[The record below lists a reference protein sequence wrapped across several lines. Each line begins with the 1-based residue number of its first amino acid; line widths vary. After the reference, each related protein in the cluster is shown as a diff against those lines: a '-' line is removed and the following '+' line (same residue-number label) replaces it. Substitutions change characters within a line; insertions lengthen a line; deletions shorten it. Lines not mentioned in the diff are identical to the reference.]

1 MNFKGFSFPGEE
13 PQSTTAKILLGLT
26 IFLLYIFLTSWLFVP
41 AIKTFQLLSQLN
53 PQHNSKID
61 FTPIKQM
68 YANPLLSLKEFTNP
82 ATLKAYLIFLLIS
95 IPAIAVLVILARA
108 TDYRTQGV
116 KYLREDGTHG
126 TANWM
131 TVQEAKKILGIGTN
145 KGLILGRIGSRVV
158 TLPPDSF
165 LNRNVAIF
173 GSPGSMK
180 SRAYIRTNILQLAKE
195 GQSMVI
201 TDPKGEIFRDMAE
214 FLKNRGYT
222 VKVFNLVNMKHSD
235 RWNPIETIQDD
246 IDAQLFVE
254 VIISNTK
261 VATTKS
267 GDPFWD
273 RAEQN
278 LLKAL
283 ALYVAME
290 YPEHERNLASVY
302 SLLASAEP
310 RAVDSVFKT
319 LPNSHP
325 AKMPYNI
332 YAQANETVRTGIII
346 GLGTRLQVFQNK
358 LVQKITETSDIDLEL
373 PGKEKCAY
381 FCISSDTDSTFDFL
395 AGLFFSFLFIKLTRY
410 ADMNGGTLN
419 PNVYFLLDEFPNIGA
434 IPDFTKKISTM
445 RSRGIHSSV
454 VFQNISQLKNR
465 YPNDAWQEIIGN
477 CDTRLFL
484 GCTDVATAQFVS
496 DLLGQA
502 TVEARTHRKHAGL
515 EGLFD
520 FGDISLS
527 TQKRPLLTPDEIL
540 RLDHRNAIVILRGQ
554 KPLLVEKMDYTKH
567 PLSREIKPVP
577 ITEYIPEW
585 AKEETREPEPK
596 PVDELKNELK
606 KEHKNES
613 ANKPINESAEA
624 VESNSKPA
632 GSTKDREEPSES
644 IPAEEKVFFI
654 SNAFSTAENGQIKI
668 SETDK
673 IDGPSDTPEEPAVRT
688 DKKEKSKRKKNKK
701 QFW

>member
-1 MNFKGFSFPGEE
+1 MGFKSSPFTDT
-13 PQSTTAKILLGLT
+13 QNTTVKILLGLIT
-26 IFLLYIFLTSWLFVP
+26 FLLYAFLTAWLFVP
-41 AIKTFQLLSQLN
+41 LIKTFKLLSKLD
-53 PQHNSKID
+53 PQAGTKID
-61 FTPIKQM
+61 FTPVKQM
-68 YANPLLSLKEFTNP
+68 YANPLLSLKELADP
-82 ATLKAYLIFLLIS
+82 GMMKAYLIFLLVS
-95 IPAIAVLVILARA
+95 IPAIIVLVILARA

-145 KGLILGRIGSRVV
+145 KGLILGRTGSRVV

-201 TDPKGEIFRDMAE
+201 TDPKGEIFRDMAQ
-214 FLKNRGYT
+214 FLRNRGYT

-261 VATTKS
+261 AASTKS

-332 YAQANETVRTGIII
+332 YSQAGETVKTGIII
-346 GLGTRLQVFQNK
+346 GLGTRLQVFQNR

-373 PGKEKCAY
+373 PGREKCAY

-410 ADMNGGTLN
+410 ADINGGMLN

-520 FGDISLS
+520 FGDISIS

-540 RLDHRNAIVILRGQ
+540 RLDHKNAIVILRGE
-554 KPLLVEKMDYTKH
+554 KPFLVEKMDYTEH
-567 PLSREIKPVP
+567 PLSKEIKPVP
-577 ITEYIPEW
+577 VTEYIPEW
-585 AKEETREPEPK
+585 AEKPDTTEETTDRPEVKSGPAKTVKDSSIKEEA
-596 PVDELKNELK
+596 PVK
-606 KEHKNES
+606 
-613 ANKPINESAEA
+613 
-624 VESNSKPA
+624 
-632 GSTKDREEPSES
+632 GTEEE
-644 IPAEEKVFFI
+644 VFFI
-654 SNAFSTAENGQIKI
+654 SDAFSTAEDGQIKI
-668 SETDK
+668 SEADSTEN
-673 IDGPSDTPEEPAVRT
+673 PSDIQENSAETDRKEET
-688 DKKEKSKRKKNKK
+688 KKRKNKK

>member
-1 MNFKGFSFPGEE
+1 MGFKVFSFPNEGSQGT
-13 PQSTTAKILLGLT
+13 PAKILLGLIT
-26 IFLLYIFLTSWLFVP
+26 FLLYLFLTAWLFIP
-41 AIKTFQLLSQLN
+41 LIKTFQLLSQLN
-53 PQHNSKID
+53 PQHDTKID

-68 YANPLLSLKEFTNP
+68 YTNPLLSLKELTNP
-82 ATLKAYLIFLLIS
+82 AVLKAYLIFLLIS
-95 IPAIAVLVILARA
+95 IPAIIVLVILARA

-116 KYLREDGTHG
+116 KYLKDDGTHG

-131 TVQEAKKILGIGTN
+131 TVQEAKKVLGIGTN
-145 KGLILGRIGSRVV
+145 KGLILGRIGSKVV
-158 TLPPDSF
+158 TLPPDTF

-261 VATTKS
+261 AASTKA

-310 RAVDSVFKT
+310 KAVDSVFKT

-332 YAQANETVRTGIII
+332 YAQANEQVRTGVII

-373 PGKEKCAY
+373 PGKQKCAY

-410 ADMNGGTLN
+410 ADMNGGSLN

-502 TVEARTHRKHAGL
+502 TVEAKTHRKHAGF
-515 EGLFD
+515 EGIFD
-520 FGDISLS
+520 FGDISIS
-527 TQKRPLLTPDEIL
+527 AQKRPLLTPDEIL
-540 RLDHRNAIVILRGQ
+540 RLEHRNAIVILRGQ
-554 KPLLVEKMDYTKH
+554 KPLLVEKMDYTRH
-567 PLSREIKPVP
+567 PLAKEIKPTP
-577 ITEYIPEW
+577 ITDYIPEW
-585 AKEETREPEPK
+585 AKQEDKKAETRPAEKLTKEP
-596 PVDELKNELK
+596 
-606 KEHKNES
+606 
-613 ANKPINESAEA
+613 IEA
-624 VESNSKPA
+624 VKDNSI
-632 GSTKDREEPSES
+632 EEIKET
-644 IPAEEKVFFI
+644 EEEVFFI
-654 SNAFSTAENGQIKI
+654 SNTFSRTENGQLKI
-668 SETDK
+668 AELNEEEN
-673 IDGPSDTPEEPAVRT
+673 SDTNTENNT
-688 DKKEKSKRKKNKK
+688 NNKEDSKNRKNKK
-701 QFW
+701 RFW

>member
-1 MNFKGFSFPGEE
+1 
-13 PQSTTAKILLGLT
+13 
-26 IFLLYIFLTSWLFVP
+26 
-41 AIKTFQLLSQLN
+41 
-53 PQHNSKID
+53 
-61 FTPIKQM
+61 
-68 YANPLLSLKEFTNP
+68 
-82 ATLKAYLIFLLIS
+82 
-95 IPAIAVLVILARA
+95 
-108 TDYRTQGV
+108 
-116 KYLREDGTHG
+116 
-126 TANWM
+126 
-131 TVQEAKKILGIGTN
+131 
-145 KGLILGRIGSRVV
+145 
-158 TLPPDSF
+158 
-165 LNRNVAIF
+165 
-173 GSPGSMK
+173 
-180 SRAYIRTNILQLAKE
+180 
-195 GQSMVI
+195 MVI

-222 VKVFNLVNMKHSD
+222 VKIFNLVSMKHSD

-254 VIISNTK
+254 VIITNTK
-261 VATTKS
+261 VTAAKS

-310 RAVDSVFKT
+310 KAVETIFKG

-332 YAQANETVRTGIII
+332 YAQANENVRTGVII

-445 RSRGIHSSV
+445 RSRGIHSTV

-465 YPNDAWQEIIGN
+465 Y
-477 CDTRLFL
+477 
-484 GCTDVATAQFVS
+484 
-496 DLLGQA
+496 
-502 TVEARTHRKHAGL
+502 RTMPGR
-515 EGLFD
+515 
-520 FGDISLS
+520 
-527 TQKRPLLTPDEIL
+527 R
-540 RLDHRNAIVILRGQ
+540 
-554 KPLLVEKMDYTKH
+554 
-567 PLSREIKPVP
+567 
-577 ITEYIPEW
+577 
-585 AKEETREPEPK
+585 
-596 PVDELKNELK
+596 
-606 KEHKNES
+606 
-613 ANKPINESAEA
+613 
-624 VESNSKPA
+624 
-632 GSTKDREEPSES
+632 
-644 IPAEEKVFFI
+644 
-654 SNAFSTAENGQIKI
+654 
-668 SETDK
+668 
-673 IDGPSDTPEEPAVRT
+673 
-688 DKKEKSKRKKNKK
+688 
-701 QFW
+701 

>member
-1 MNFKGFSFPGEE
+1 MDFKGFSFSNEG
-13 PQSTTAKILLGLT
+13 PQSTTAKILLGLIT
-26 IFLLYIFLTSWLFVP
+26 FLLYLFLTAWLFVP

-53 PQHNSKID
+53 PQTNTKID

-68 YANPLLSLKEFTNP
+68 YANPLLSLKELTNP
-82 ATLKAYLIFLLIS
+82 TVLKAYLIFLLIS

-108 TDYRTQGV
+108 TDYRAHGV
-116 KYLREDGTHG
+116 KYLKDDGTHG

-145 KGLILGRIGSRVV
+145 KGLILGRIGNKVV

-261 VATTKS
+261 VASTKS

-290 YPEHERNLASVY
+290 YPEHERNIASVY

-310 RAVDSVFKT
+310 KAVDSVFKT
-319 LPNSHP
+319 LPNGHP

-332 YAQANETVRTGIII
+332 YAQANEQVRTGVII

-358 LVQKITETSDIDLEL
+358 LVQKITETSDIDLEF

-502 TVEARTHRKHAGL
+502 TVEARSHRKHAGF

-520 FGDISLS
+520 FGDISIS

-540 RLDHRNAIVILRGQ
+540 RLEHRNAIVILRGQ
-554 KPLLVEKMDYTKH
+554 KPLMVEKMDYTKH
-567 PLSREIKPVP
+567 PLSKEIKPVP

-585 AKEETREPEPK
+585 AEQEDKKAETRPAEKLTKEPIEAVKDNSTEEIKETKEE
-596 PVDELKNELK
+596 
-606 KEHKNES
+606 
-613 ANKPINESAEA
+613 
-624 VESNSKPA
+624 
-632 GSTKDREEPSES
+632 
-644 IPAEEKVFFI
+644 VFFI
-654 SNAFSTAENGQIKI
+654 SNTFNRTENGQLKI
-668 SETDK
+668 AELNEEEN
-673 IDGPSDTPEEPAVRT
+673 SDTNTENNT
-688 DKKEKSKRKKNKK
+688 NNKEDSKNRKNKK
-701 QFW
+701 RFW

>member
-13 PQSTTAKILLGLT
+13 PQSTTAKIILGLT
-26 IFLLYIFLTSWLFVP
+26 TFLLYLFLTAWLFVP

-53 PQHNSKID
+53 PQTNTKID

-68 YANPLLSLKEFTNP
+68 YANPLLSLKELTNP

-95 IPAIAVLVILARA
+95 IPAIIVLVILART
-108 TDYRTQGV
+108 TDYKTQGV
-116 KYLREDGTHG
+116 KYLKDDGTHG

-145 KGLILGRIGSRVV
+145 KGLILGRIGSKVV

-290 YPEHERNLASVY
+290 YPEHERNIASVY

-310 RAVDSVFKT
+310 KAVDSVFKT

-332 YAQANETVRTGIII
+332 YAQANEQVRTGVII
-346 GLGTRLQVFQNK
+346 GLGTRLQVFQNR

-502 TVEARTHRKHAGL
+502 TVEARSHRKHAGF

-520 FGDISLS
+520 FGDISIS

-554 KPLLVEKMDYTKH
+554 KPLMVEKMDYTKH
-567 PLSREIKPVP
+567 PLAREIKPTP
-577 ITEYIPEW
+577 ITEYIPGW
-585 AKEETREPEPK
+585 AEQENKEAETRPAEKLTKEP
-596 PVDELKNELK
+596 
-606 KEHKNES
+606 
-613 ANKPINESAEA
+613 IEA
-624 VESNSKPA
+624 VKDNSI
-632 GSTKDREEPSES
+632 EEIKET
-644 IPAEEKVFFI
+644 EEEVFFI
-654 SNAFSTAENGQIKI
+654 SNTFSRTENGQLKI
-668 SETDK
+668 AELNEEEN
-673 IDGPSDTPEEPAVRT
+673 SDTNTENNT
-688 DKKEKSKRKKNKK
+688 NNKEDSKNRKNKK
-701 QFW
+701 RFW

>member
-1 MNFKGFSFPGEE
+1 M
-13 PQSTTAKILLGLT
+13 LLGLIT
-26 IFLLYIFLTSWLFVP
+26 FLLYLFLTAWLFVP
-41 AIKTFQLLSQLN
+41 LIKTFQLLSQLN
-53 PQHNSKID
+53 PQTNSKIN

-68 YANPLLSLKEFTNP
+68 YANPLLSLKELTNP
-82 ATLKAYLIFLLIS
+82 AVLKAYLIFLLIS
-95 IPAIAVLVILARA
+95 IPAIIVLIILARA

-116 KYLREDGTHG
+116 KYLKDDGTHG

-131 TVQEAKKILGIGTN
+131 TVEEAKKVLGIGTN
-145 KGLILGRIGSRVV
+145 KGLILGKIGSKVV
-158 TLPPDSF
+158 TLPTDTF

-201 TDPKGEIFRDMAE
+201 TDPKGEIFRDMAK

-222 VKVFNLVNMKHSD
+222 VKMFNLVNMKYSD

-261 VATTKS
+261 VASTKA

-310 RAVDSVFKT
+310 KAVDSVFKT

-332 YAQANETVRTGIII
+332 YAQANEQVRTGVII

-373 PGKEKCAY
+373 PGKQKCAY

-395 AGLFFSFLFIKLTRY
+395 AGLFFSFLFIKLTKY

-502 TVEARTHRKHAGL
+502 TVEAKTHRKHAGF
-515 EGLFD
+515 EGIFD
-520 FGDISLS
+520 FGDISIS
-527 TQKRPLLTPDEIL
+527 AQKRPLLTPDEIL
-540 RLDHRNAIVILRGQ
+540 RLEHRNAIVILRGQ
-554 KPLLVEKMDYTKH
+554 KPLLVEKMDYTRH
-567 PLSREIKPVP
+567 PLAKEIKPTP
-577 ITEYIPEW
+577 ITDYIPEW
-585 AKEETREPEPK
+585 AKEEDKKAETRPAEKLTKEP
-596 PVDELKNELK
+596 
-606 KEHKNES
+606 
-613 ANKPINESAEA
+613 IEA
-624 VESNSKPA
+624 VKDNSI
-632 GSTKDREEPSES
+632 EEIKET
-644 IPAEEKVFFI
+644 EEEVFFI
-654 SNAFSTAENGQIKI
+654 SNTFSRTENGQLKI
-668 SETDK
+668 AELNEEEN
-673 IDGPSDTPEEPAVRT
+673 SDTNTENNT
-688 DKKEKSKRKKNKK
+688 NNKEDSKNRKNKK
-701 QFW
+701 RFW

>member
-1 MNFKGFSFPGEE
+1 MDFKGFSSLNEN
-13 PQSTTAKILLGLT
+13 PQSTTAKILLGT
-26 IFLLYIFLTSWLFVP
+26 AVFLLYAFLTAWLFVP
-41 AIKTFQLLSQLN
+41 LIKTFQLLSQLN
-53 PQHNSKID
+53 PQTDTKID

-68 YANPLLSLKEFTNP
+68 YANPLLSLKELTNP
-82 ATLKAYLIFLLIS
+82 TVLKAYLIFLVIS
-95 IPAIAVLVILARA
+95 IPTIIVLVILAKS
-108 TDYRTQGV
+108 TDYKGHGI
-116 KYLREDGTHG
+116 KYLRDDGTHG

-145 KGLILGRIGSRVV
+145 KGLILGRIGSKVV

-165 LNRNVAIF
+165 LNRNVAVF

-180 SRAYIRTNILQLAKE
+180 SRAYIRTNMLQLAKE

-201 TDPKGEIFRDMAE
+201 TDPKGEIFRDMAQ
-214 FLKNRGYT
+214 FLKNRGYA

-261 VATTKS
+261 VTAAKS

-290 YPEHERNLASVY
+290 YPKHERNLASVY

-310 RAVDSVFKT
+310 KAVESIFKG

-358 LVQKITETSDIDLEL
+358 LVQRITETSDIDLEL

-445 RSRGIHSSV
+445 RSRGIHSTV

-465 YPNDAWQEIIGN
+465 Y
-477 CDTRLFL
+477 
-484 GCTDVATAQFVS
+484 
-496 DLLGQA
+496 
-502 TVEARTHRKHAGL
+502 RTMHGR
-515 EGLFD
+515 
-520 FGDISLS
+520 
-527 TQKRPLLTPDEIL
+527 R
-540 RLDHRNAIVILRGQ
+540 
-554 KPLLVEKMDYTKH
+554 
-567 PLSREIKPVP
+567 
-577 ITEYIPEW
+577 
-585 AKEETREPEPK
+585 
-596 PVDELKNELK
+596 
-606 KEHKNES
+606 
-613 ANKPINESAEA
+613 
-624 VESNSKPA
+624 
-632 GSTKDREEPSES
+632 
-644 IPAEEKVFFI
+644 
-654 SNAFSTAENGQIKI
+654 
-668 SETDK
+668 
-673 IDGPSDTPEEPAVRT
+673 
-688 DKKEKSKRKKNKK
+688 
-701 QFW
+701 

>member
-1 MNFKGFSFPGEE
+1 MDFKGFSFSGESL
-13 PQSTTAKILLGLT
+13 QGTTAKILLGLT
-26 IFLLYIFLTSWLFVP
+26 TFLLYIFLTAWLFVP
-41 AIKTFQLLSQLN
+41 LIKTFQLLSQLN
-53 PQHNSKID
+53 PQTSSKID

-68 YANPLLSLKEFTNP
+68 YTNPLLSLKELTNP

-95 IPAIAVLVILARA
+95 IPAIIVLVILARA

-116 KYLREDGTHG
+116 KYLRDDGTHG

-145 KGLILGRIGSRVV
+145 KGLILGKIGNKVV

-261 VATTKS
+261 VATMKS

-290 YPEHERNLASVY
+290 YPKHERNLASVY

-310 RAVDSVFKT
+310 KAVESIFKG

-502 TVEARTHRKHAGL
+502 TVEAKSHRKHAGF
-515 EGLFD
+515 EGIFD
-520 FGDISLS
+520 FGDISIT

-567 PLSREIKPVP
+567 PLSKEIKPVP

-585 AKEETREPEPK
+585 AEQENKEPEIK

-606 KEHKNES
+606 KEHENES
-613 ANKPINESAEA
+613 INKPINKPAEA
-624 VESNSKPA
+624 VENNSRPVSSK
-632 GSTKDREEPSES
+632 EPSEN
-644 IPAEEKVFFI
+644 IPAEDEVFFI
-654 SNAFSTAENGQIKI
+654 SNAFSTAESRQIK
-668 SETDK
+668 TDEANSIK
-673 IDGPSDTPEEPAVRT
+673 EAAVEEDTAQKQRN
-688 DKKEKSKRKKNKK
+688 KKKKK

>member
-1 MNFKGFSFPGEE
+1 MDFKGFSFSNEG
-13 PQSTTAKILLGLT
+13 PQSTTAKILLGST
-26 IFLLYIFLTSWLFVP
+26 IFLLYLFLTAWLFVP

-53 PQHNSKID
+53 PQTNTKID

-68 YANPLLSLKEFTNP
+68 YANPLLSLKELTNP

-116 KYLREDGTHG
+116 KYLKDDGTHG

-145 KGLILGRIGSRVV
+145 KGLILGRIGSKVV

-201 TDPKGEIFRDMAE
+201 TDPKGEIFRDMAQ

-235 RWNPIETIQDD
+235 RWNPIKTIQDD

-290 YPEHERNLASVY
+290 YPEHERNIASVY

-319 LPNSHP
+319 LSNSHP

-358 LVQKITETSDIDLEL
+358 MVQKITETSDIDLEL
-373 PGKEKCAY
+373 PGREKCAY

-434 IPDFTKKISTM
+434 VPDFTKKISTM

-502 TVEARTHRKHAGL
+502 TVEARSHRKHAGL

-520 FGDISLS
+520 FGNISIS

-554 KPLLVEKMDYTKH
+554 KPLMVEKMDYTKH
-567 PLSREIKPVP
+567 PLSKEIKPVP

-585 AKEETREPEPK
+585 AEQENKETEIKPTEEPAKEYKDKPANK
-596 PVDELKNELK
+596 PVDEVKSE
-606 KEHKNES
+606 
-613 ANKPINESAEA
+613 PAEA
-624 VESNSKPA
+624 V
-632 GSTKDREEPSES
+632 KDSSVKEGVPVKGTEEE
-644 IPAEEKVFFI
+644 VFFI
-654 SNAFSTAENGQIKI
+654 SNAFSTAENGQNKI
-668 SETDK
+668 SEADK
-673 IDGPSDTPEEPAVRT
+673 PDSPSDAQEKPAAETNKQEEP
-688 DKKEKSKRKKNKK
+688 KRKKNKK

>member
-1 MNFKGFSFPGEE
+1 MDFKGFSLSNEG
-13 PQSTTAKILLGLT
+13 PQNTTAKILLGLIT
-26 IFLLYIFLTSWLFVP
+26 FLLYLFLTAWLFVP

-53 PQHNSKID
+53 PQTSSKID
-61 FTPIKQM
+61 FTLIKQM
-68 YANPLLSLKEFTNP
+68 YANPLLSLKELTNP
-82 ATLKAYLIFLLIS
+82 VILKAYLIFLLIS
-95 IPAIAVLVILARA
+95 IPAIIVLVILARA

-116 KYLREDGTHG
+116 KYLKDDGTHG

-131 TVQEAKKILGIGTN
+131 TVPEAKKVLGIGTN
-145 KGLILGRIGSRVV
+145 KGLILGKIGNKVV
-158 TLPPDSF
+158 TLPPDTF
-165 LNRNVAIF
+165 LNKNVAIF

-195 GQSMVI
+195 SQSMVI
-201 TDPKGEIFRDMAE
+201 TDPKGEIFRDMSE

-222 VKVFNLVNMKHSD
+222 VKVFNLVNMKYSD

-261 VATTKS
+261 VASTKA

-310 RAVDSVFKT
+310 KAVDSVFKT

-332 YAQANETVRTGIII
+332 YAQANEQVRTGVII

-373 PGKEKCAY
+373 PGKQKCAY

-410 ADMNGGTLN
+410 ADMNGGSLN

-502 TVEARTHRKHAGL
+502 TVEARAHRKHAGF
-515 EGLFD
+515 EGIFD
-520 FGDISLS
+520 FGDISIS
-527 TQKRPLLTPDEIL
+527 AQKRPLLTPDEIL
-540 RLDHRNAIVILRGQ
+540 RLEHRNAIVILRGQ
-554 KPLLVEKMDYTKH
+554 KPLLVEKMDYTRH
-567 PLSREIKPVP
+567 PLAKEIKPTP

-585 AKEETREPEPK
+585 TKQEDKKAETRPAEKLTKEP
-596 PVDELKNELK
+596 
-606 KEHKNES
+606 
-613 ANKPINESAEA
+613 IEA
-624 VESNSKPA
+624 VKDNSI
-632 GSTKDREEPSES
+632 EEIKET
-644 IPAEEKVFFI
+644 EEEVFFI
-654 SNAFSTAENGQIKI
+654 SNTFSRTENGQLKI
-668 SETDK
+668 AELNEEEN
-673 IDGPSDTPEEPAVRT
+673 SDTNTENNT
-688 DKKEKSKRKKNKK
+688 NNKEDSKNRKNKK
-701 QFW
+701 RFW

>member
-1 MNFKGFSFPGEE
+1 MDFKGFSFLNEG
-13 PQSTTAKILLGLT
+13 PQSTPAKILLGLIT
-26 IFLLYIFLTSWLFVP
+26 FLLYLFLTAWLFVP
-41 AIKTFQLLSQLN
+41 LIKTFQLLSQLN
-53 PQHNSKID
+53 PQTNSKIN

-68 YANPLLSLKEFTNP
+68 YANPLLSLKELTNP
-82 ATLKAYLIFLLIS
+82 AVLKAYLIFLLIS
-95 IPAIAVLVILARA
+95 IPAIIVLIILARA

-116 KYLREDGTHG
+116 KYLKDDGTHG

-131 TVQEAKKILGIGTN
+131 TVEEAKKVLGIGTN
-145 KGLILGRIGSRVV
+145 KGLILGKIGSKVV
-158 TLPPDSF
+158 TLPTDTF

-201 TDPKGEIFRDMAE
+201 TDPKGEIFRDMAK

-222 VKVFNLVNMKHSD
+222 VKMFNLVNMKYSD

-261 VATTKS
+261 VASTKA

-310 RAVDSVFKT
+310 KAVDSVFKT

-332 YAQANETVRTGIII
+332 YAQANEQVRTGVII

-373 PGKEKCAY
+373 PGKQKCAY

-395 AGLFFSFLFIKLTRY
+395 AGLFFSFLFIKLTKY

-502 TVEARTHRKHAGL
+502 TVEAKTHRKHAGF
-515 EGLFD
+515 EGIFD
-520 FGDISLS
+520 FGDISIS
-527 TQKRPLLTPDEIL
+527 AQKRPLLTPDEIL
-540 RLDHRNAIVILRGQ
+540 RLEHRNAIVILRGQ
-554 KPLLVEKMDYTKH
+554 KPLLVEKMDYTRH
-567 PLSREIKPVP
+567 PLAKEIKPTP
-577 ITEYIPEW
+577 ITDYIPEW
-585 AKEETREPEPK
+585 AKEEDKKAETRPAEKLTKEP
-596 PVDELKNELK
+596 
-606 KEHKNES
+606 
-613 ANKPINESAEA
+613 IEA
-624 VESNSKPA
+624 VKDNSI
-632 GSTKDREEPSES
+632 EEIKET
-644 IPAEEKVFFI
+644 EEEVFFI
-654 SNAFSTAENGQIKI
+654 SNTFSRTENGQLKI
-668 SETDK
+668 AELNEEEN
-673 IDGPSDTPEEPAVRT
+673 SDTNTENNT
-688 DKKEKSKRKKNKK
+688 NNKEDSKNRKNKK
-701 QFW
+701 RFW